1 MLPDL
6 DLDTSDDLV
15 LRQPDPS
22 PSRLL
27 DLSSLTF
34 PVLLSFSTKLSYKEL
49 LLTPRSF
56 TLLPASLLSI
66 SSFTFSWS
74 SPPLFFLCLLDP
86 PSLSSLI
93 LELGAQVVAMILP
106 FVVVKRYF
114 GETLQE
120 WESQLKQLWSKG
132 IAYLLEQD
140 KIQTCLDIRIVLTPN
155 EGDIYLVQKNEHR
168 ILTATKVKT
177 DTQRMLMDL
186 VSSLTDDEKR
196 EQQQRRGNL
205 QSHHRASYFMAL
217 LIGFTESFAYIG
229 LYYFCC

>member
-1 MLPDL
+1 
-6 DLDTSDDLV
+6 
-15 LRQPDPS
+15 
-22 PSRLL
+22 
-27 DLSSLTF
+27 
-34 PVLLSFSTKLSYKEL
+34 
-49 LLTPRSF
+49 
-56 TLLPASLLSI
+56 
-66 SSFTFSWS
+66 
-74 SPPLFFLCLLDP
+74 
-86 PSLSSLI
+86 
-93 LELGAQVVAMILP
+93 MILP
-106 FVVVKRYF
+106 FVVKRYF

-120 WESQLKQLWSKG
+120 WESQLKQLWSKS
-132 IAYLLEQD
+132 IAYLLEED
-140 KIQTCLDIRIVLTPN
+140 KIQTCLDIRLMWTPN

-217 LIGFTESFAYIG
+217 VFFGFTESFAYIG